1 MNPFTA
7 ETALALHHAKER
19 EIQKRIRLAANLP
32 RSSRRRLATRGSSP
46 ARQLRPA
53 F

>member
-1 MNPFTA
+1 VTPFTA

-19 EIQKRIRLAANLP
+19 EIQKRIRLMATLP
-32 RSSRRRLATRGSSP
+32 RSTRRRIATRRSSP

-53 F
+53 L